1 MITKIAGKDSKE
13 CDDDKKYK
21 TYKKNAK
28 ERKKEC
34 KLPGVSRIQEIT
46 RLRKYIGIRFMRIFT
61 GIRFKG
67 RIK

>member
-1 MITKIAGKDSKE
+1 MMRMKENRNMITKIAGKDSKE

-34 KLPGVSRIQEIT
+34 KQLGVSRIQEIT
-46 RLRKYIGIRFMRIFT
+46 RL
-61 GIRFKG
+61 
-67 RIK
+67 